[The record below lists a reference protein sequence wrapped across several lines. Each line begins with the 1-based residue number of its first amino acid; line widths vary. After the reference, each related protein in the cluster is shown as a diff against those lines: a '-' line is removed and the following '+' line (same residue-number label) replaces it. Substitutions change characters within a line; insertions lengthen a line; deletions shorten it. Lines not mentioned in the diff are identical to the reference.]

1 MLQKKNSETLSG
13 INRRKSWKRGESR
26 SGKPVRNFWRKTDRE
41 HQKENSREEARLL
54 ELLKESLQME
64 PERILEQE
72 REPDADVDWNTLLQL
87 SGRHGISS
95 LLYDGLV
102 TKHRLPAQYRA
113 AYEKKCCQTVL
124 QSYRLLFLSR
134 AVIEKL
140 REKDIPALVL
150 KGAGV
155 AGLYPVP
162 ELRKSG
168 DVDILLL
175 KPEQIE
181 QACDALKEAGFVQDE
196 VQRSHHHIAMHS
208 PERIEVEIHTMLAD
222 PFDDKHANR
231 RMQESVNAASVHA
244 KWENVM
250 GISLPVLPDGEQA
263 YALLLHMLQHYLRSG
278 FGLKLLCDWTVFW
291 NRPHDKDTEQRYL
304 ELIQESGLE
313 GFSDMT
319 TAVCV
324 RYLGL
329 RQEQVAFLAEGKARK
344 VPTAQDAEAFLEE
357 ILDAGEFGKSQ
368 KDRMVSLRGTGIRAY
383 AREFHHQMQLNYP
396 KAGGVA
402 LLWPALWFMTL
413 GRFLRNNR
421 TIRHISAGTLLKK
434 AGQRSRLTEKMA
446 LFRRA

>member
-1 MLQKKNSETLSG
+1 MEQE
-13 INRRKSWKRGESR
+13 W
-26 SGKPVRNFWRKTDRE
+26 
-41 HQKENSREEARLL
+41 
-54 ELLKESLQME
+54 E
-64 PERILEQE
+64 PE
-72 REPDADVDWNTLLQL
+72 ADVDWSMLLQL
-87 SGRHGISS
+87 SGRHGVSS

-113 AYEKKCCQTVL
+113 AYEKKCSQTVL

-140 REKDIPALVL
+140 QEKDIPALVL

-175 KPEQIE
+175 KPEQIK
-181 QACDALKEAGFVQDE
+181 QACAALKEAGFVQDE
-196 VQRSHHHIAMHS
+196 VQRSLHHIALHS
-208 PERIEVEIHTMLAD
+208 PARIEVEIHTMLAD

-231 RMQESVNAASVHA
+231 RMQENMNAASVHA
-244 KWENVM
+244 KWVDVM
-250 GISLPVLPDGEQA
+250 GVHLPVLPDGEQA

-304 ELIQESGLE
+304 ELIRESGLE

-329 RQEQVAFLAEGKARK
+329 RQAQVAFLAEGKARK
-344 VPTAQDAEAFLEE
+344 HPTAQDAEAFLEE

-368 KDRMVSLRGTGIRAY
+368 KDRMVSLRGTGLFAY

-396 KAGGVA
+396 KAGDYA
-402 LLWPALWFMTL
+402 FLWPALWLMTL
-413 GRFLRNNR
+413 VRFLRNNR
-421 TIRHISAGTLLKK
+421 TIRHISAGILLKK